1 MKLEVLRRTWT
12 SLVGAALSACA
23 SLTAYRPC
31 WAEVAASERL
41 PVATSIT
48 SWVWT
53 VLVPVLLFLVSFFAA
68 YALYRHFSS
77 K

>member
-1 MKLEVLRRTWT
+1 MKREFFRRPWM
-12 SLVGAALSACA
+12 SRAGAAWSACA
-23 SLTAYRPC
+23 GLAACRPC
-31 WAEVAASERL
+31 WAEVATSERL

>member
-1 MKLEVLRRTWT
+1 VRLEVRRRRWT
-12 SLVGAALSACA
+12 SRVGAALSACA
-23 SLTAYRPC
+23 GLAACRPC

-41 PVATSIT
+41 PVETSIT
-48 SWVWT
+48 GWVWT